1 MDITPKKSKKM
12 IHTNN
17 QFHSNKMKTRSTGFT
32 LIELMIAVAI
42 LGILASVALPS
53 YQSYLRK
60 SRRADAFVALSRIQ
74 LAEEKW
80 RANNPTY
87 GTLANIGVSATSDQG
102 YYTLSIGSGPTSTSY
117 VATASAVSGSSQA
130 SDTGCTSI
138 TITVNGALSPT
149 YYGTVVQG
157 QPGLYYGPNQ
167 TCWAK

>member
-1 MDITPKKSKKM
+1 M
-12 IHTNN
+12 
-17 QFHSNKMKTRSTGFT
+17 GFT
-32 LIELMIAVAI
+32 LIELLVAVAI
-42 LGILASVALPS
+42 LGILAAVALPS
-53 YQSYLRK
+53 YQSYVRK
-60 SRRADAFVALSRIQ
+60 SRRADAFIALSRIQ

-80 RANNPTY
+80 RANNTSYDTPAT
-87 GTLANIGVSATSDQG
+87 IGVASTSDQG
-102 YYTLSIGSGPTSTSY
+102 YYSLSIVNTTATGY

-149 YYGTVVQG
+149 YYGNVVQA

>member
-1 MDITPKKSKKM
+1 M
-12 IHTNN
+12 I
-17 QFHSNKMKTRSTGFT
+17 KRSMGFT
-32 LIELMIAVAI
+32 LIELLVAVAI
-42 LGILASVALPS
+42 LGILAAVALPS
-53 YQSYLRK
+53 YQSYVRK
-60 SRRADAFVALSRIQ
+60 SRRADAFIALSRIQ

-80 RANNPTY
+80 RANNTSYDTPAT
-87 GTLANIGVSATSDQG
+87 IGVASTSDQG
-102 YYTLSIGSGPTSTSY
+102 YYSLSIVNTTATGY

-149 YYGTVVQG
+149 YYGNVVQA